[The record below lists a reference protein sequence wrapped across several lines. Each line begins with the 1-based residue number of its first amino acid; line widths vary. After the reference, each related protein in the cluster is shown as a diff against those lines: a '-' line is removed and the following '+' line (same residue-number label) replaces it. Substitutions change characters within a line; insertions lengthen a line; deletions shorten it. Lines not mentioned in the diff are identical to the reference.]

1 MHVQMKQTPSAY
13 LNSDIFI
20 VNIAFLYSKERS
32 EFNIQ
37 FLLCA
42 KVETAGIHVVCVCVC
57 VWSVVWK

>member
-1 MHVQMKQTPSAY
+1 MNQTPSAY

-42 KVETAGIHVVCVCVC
+42 RVETAGIHVFFF
-57 VWSVVWK
+57 WSVEWN